1 MSVVIDRDGRPV
13 SYEAAVN
20 LMDDELRE
28 LLHANLAPCS
38 EQEFF
43 RRLFGCPL
51 RQVWRRVS
59 YRLKGKND
67 DYR

>member
-1 MSVVIDRDGRPV
+1 M

-43 RRLFGCPL
+43 DAYLDAHCVKYGEEFRI
-51 RQVWRRVS
+51 
-59 YRLKGKND
+59 D
-67 DYR
+67 

>member
-38 EQEFF
+38 EQEFSTPIWMPTASSMAKSF
-43 RRLFGCPL
+43 
-51 RQVWRRVS
+51 VS
-59 YRLKGKND
+59 IERKE
-67 DYR
+67 

>member
-28 LLHANLAPCS
+28 LLHANLTPCS

-43 RRLFGCPL
+43 DAYLDAHCIKYGEEFRI
-51 RQVWRRVS
+51 
-59 YRLKGKND
+59 D
-67 DYR
+67 